1 MRNDKVVITNLIAML
16 KRNNEKFVTKS
27 GLGYCANASI
37 ELQKELS
44 NLGIKSKLLYG
55 KHLSDNQAGK
65 RAKAH
70 FNKLVEN
77 FPASNDFH
85 GRVKRHFVKNGNK
98 VSDKGGHVVVLS
110 NDHVYDVTSAQ
121 FGLPIEYSLERFLDM
136 WDDAHIVEVS
146 LKPQNTSWTQ
156 KIQYSYKTKDK
167 KDMAMEGYSDAIGC
181 DDLDEDTDK
190 KDFLEWFCTQSKEV
204 QSNSKIVSADELG
217 QDYML
222 HIDKTTPE
230 VFVPMM
236 PRSATSTENNTTA
249 RITVAPSLLGCI
261 IGYARLEVDFLE
273 GTDKDA
279 VKRTGFK
286 GGYEI
291 CKLEFKHCLAP
302 NKQLVFDA
310 EHSNEHWLV
319 SYNKQTVD
327 YYPVNVGKM
336 FASGIN
342 YTAVNSQEPKVTID
356 FYLDIKSTKSIKFNN
371 TLDLDTGYYKCSIA
385 FDRKNNRGSVSDSE
399 CTVTTVT
406 GLDYNKA
413 KQLNA
418 AMLNYEKPKPKYLNW

>member
-1 MRNDKVVITNLIAML
+1 ML
-16 KRNNEKFVTKS
+16 KRNNETFVSKS

-44 NLGIKSKLLYG
+44 KLGIKSKLLYG
-55 KHLSDNQAGK
+55 KYLSENPVGK
-65 RAKAH
+65 SAKAH
-70 FNKLVEN
+70 FSKLIEN
-77 FPASNDFH
+77 FPSSNDFH
-85 GRVKRHFVKNGNK
+85 GRVKKHFVKNGNK
-98 VSDKGGHVVVLS
+98 VSDKGGHVVVLAD
-110 NDHVYDVTSAQ
+110 DHVYDVTSAQ
-121 FGLPIEYSLERFLDM
+121 FGLPIEYSLQRFLDM
-136 WDDAHIVEVS
+136 WDDVHIVEVS
-146 LKPQNTSWTQ
+146 LKSQKTSWNQ
-156 KIQYSYKTKDK
+156 KIQYSYKTKYN
-167 KDMAMEGYSDAIGC
+167 KDVAMESYSNAIGC
-181 DDLDEDTDK
+181 DQPDEDADNR
-190 KDFLEWFCTQSKEV
+190 DFLEWFCTQSKEV

-230 VFVPMM
+230 FFTPMM
-236 PRSATSTENNTTA
+236 PRSASPSENNTTA

-261 IGYARLEVDFLE
+261 IGYARLEADFLE
-273 GTDKDA
+273 GTDKDTI
-279 VKRTGFK
+279 KRTGFK

-291 CKLEFKHCLAP
+291 CKLEFKHCLSP

-310 EHSNEHWLV
+310 ENSQEHWLV

-342 YTAVNSQEPKVTID
+342 YTAVNSQEPKVTVD

-371 TLDLDTGYYKCSIA
+371 ALHLDPGYYKCSIT
-385 FDRKNNRGSVSDSE
+385 FDRKDNKGSVNGTPY
-399 CTVTTVT
+399 TVTAIS

-418 AMLNYEKPKPKYLNW
+418 AMLSYENPMPKYLNW